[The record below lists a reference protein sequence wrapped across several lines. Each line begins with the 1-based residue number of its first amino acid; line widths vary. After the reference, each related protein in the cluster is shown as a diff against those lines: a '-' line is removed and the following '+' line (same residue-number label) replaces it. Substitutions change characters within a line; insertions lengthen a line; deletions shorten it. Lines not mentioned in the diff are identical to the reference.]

1 MKFQFKIQQYQ
12 TDVVENTVSVF
23 AGQPSHD
30 ASAYRRDVGRGRLD
44 FEERGYRNA
53 EVELDARQLLEN
65 IRKVQR
71 ESNIP
76 LSDKLVATNGLGA
89 CSLDIEM
96 ETGTGKTYVYIKTMF
111 ELNKLYGWSK
121 FIVVV
126 PSIAIREGV
135 AKSFS
140 MLEDHFMEYYGRK
153 ARYFIYDSGNLNR
166 LDSFSSDGGIHVMII
181 NTQAFAA
188 SLKEEGRNKESRII
202 YSRRDEFGSR
212 RPIDVIA
219 ANRPIVIMDEPQKM
233 EGEATQ
239 TGLKRFM
246 PLFVLNYSA
255 THKTKHNTVY
265 ALDAL
270 DAYQKKLVKR
280 IQVKGFELKNLQGT
294 NTYLYVD
301 SIILSKKEPPMIR
314 IELEV
319 KRKSGIIVRESR
331 KLGYT
336 DDLFVESGLNQYKGY
351 VISDINP
358 FRNTVTFLNGVM
370 LHKGEV
376 AGNAHDSENDPEL
389 TLQRVQIRETIRSHF
404 EKERELFG
412 KGIKTLSLFFID
424 EVAKYKSY
432 DEQGNEVKG
441 VFQRIFEEEYTNLLN
456 ENLSLFDDAY
466 QDYLRRFP
474 VEKIHNGYFSIDKK
488 SGRAIDSKI
497 GRKSD
502 LSDDISAY
510 DLILKNKERLLS
522 FDEPTRF
529 IFSHSALRE
538 GWDNPNVFQI
548 CTLRHSNSEV
558 NKRQEVG
565 RGLRLCV
572 DKDGNRMD
580 YETLGDSVH
589 DINRLT
595 VIANESYSTF
605 VDDLQKKTRESLR
618 ERPRFATVDYF
629 KGKTLLLAD
638 GTKHTV
644 TDMEAVSIQA
654 YLYNNEYI
662 DEQGMV
668 TQRYKDDLQENRL
681 VALPHKLESMAQG
694 IHALV
699 QSTFDENIL
708 LDEMIED
715 GNQTQSPENKLNENF
730 AKKEFQELWHNI
742 NHKYVYTVHY
752 DSDEL
757 VSKAVAAIDKE
768 LYVTELKYIMTEGE
782 QQAADQ
788 FGATHTT
795 TKRIGKVSTSTVKY
809 DLVGEIAKGATLT
822 RRTVVAIL
830 KGISQAKLYMFR
842 NNPEEFIRKTIRIIK
857 EQKATIIV
865 EHISY
870 NKIAEAYDST
880 IFTQE
885 KHTQPI
891 EKAYAAKRCVMDYV
905 FPDSKGETEFA
916 KSLDDATEVCVYAK
930 LPRAFQIPTPV
941 GNYAPD
947 WAIAFNKGTVKH
959 IFFIAE
965 TKGSMGTMEL
975 RGVEKAKI
983 ECAEKL
989 FNNVSTSHVRY
1000 HQVKNYQNLLDV
1012 MKSLE

>member
-12 TDVVENTVSVF
+12 TDAVENTVGVF

-30 ASAYRRDVGRGRLD
+30 PAAYRRDVGRERLD
-44 FEERGYRNA
+44 FEETGYRNA

-111 ELNKLYGWSK
+111 ELNKRYGWSK

-135 AKSFS
+135 HKSFA
-140 MLEDHFMEYYGRK
+140 MLEGHFMEHYGRK
-153 ARYFIYDSGNLNR
+153 ARYFVYDSGNLNQ
-166 LDSFSSDGGIHVMII
+166 LDNFSSGSGIHVMII

-188 SLKEEGRNKESRII
+188 SLKEGGRSKESRII
-202 YSRRDEFGSR
+202 YDKRDAFGSR

-219 ANRPIVIMDEPQKM
+219 ANRPIIIMDEPQKM

-239 TGLKRFM
+239 TGLKRFA

-270 DAYQKKLVKR
+270 DAYKEKLVKR

-294 NTYLYVD
+294 NTYLYID
-301 SIILSKKEPPMIR
+301 SIILSKDKPPMVR

-319 KRKSGIIVRESR
+319 KRKSGIITRESR
-331 KLGYT
+331 KLAYG
-336 DDLFVESGLNQYKGY
+336 DDLFVASDLNQYKGY

-358 FRNTVTFLNGVM
+358 YRNTVTFLNGVT

-376 AGNAHDSENDPEL
+376 TGDVSEL
-389 TLQRVQIRETIRSHF
+389 ALQRVQIRETIRSHF

-432 DEQGNEVKG
+432 DEQGNEVQG
-441 VFQRIFEEEYTNLLN
+441 VFQQIFEEEYTRLLN
-456 ENLSLFDDAY
+456 ENISLFDDAY
-466 QDYLRRFP
+466 QAYLRRFP
-474 VEKIHNGYFSIDKK
+474 VQEIHGGYFSIDKK
-488 SGRAIDSKI
+488 SGHAIDSKT

-510 DLILKNKERLLS
+510 DLILKDKERLLS
-522 FDEPTRF
+522 FDEPMRF

-580 YETLGDSVH
+580 YEALGDRVH
-589 DINRLT
+589 DINKLT

-618 ERPRFATVDYF
+618 ERPRKATMDFF
-629 KGKTLLLAD
+629 KDKTVLLAD
-638 GTKHTV
+638 GTKHTI
-644 TDMEAVSIQA
+644 TENEAVSIHA
-654 YLYNNEYI
+654 YLYDNEYI
-662 DEQGMV
+662 DEQGVV
-668 TQRYKDDLQENRL
+668 TRRYKDDLQENSL
-681 VALPHKLESMAQG
+681 AALPRRLEPMAQST
-694 IHALV
+694 HKLV
-699 QSTFDENIL
+699 QSTYDENIL
-708 LDEMIED
+708 LDDMIED
-715 GNQTQSPENKLNENF
+715 GNRTRSPENKLNENF

-752 DSDEL
+752 DSEEL
-757 VSKAVAAIDKE
+757 VCKAVAAINEK
-768 LYVTELKYIMTEGE
+768 LYVTELKYIMTEGA

-788 FGATHTT
+788 FGDTHTT
-795 TKRIGKVSTSTVKY
+795 TKRIGTVSTSTVKY

-830 KGISQAKLYMFR
+830 KGISQTKLYMFR

-857 EQKATIIV
+857 EQKATMIV

-870 NKIAEAYDST
+870 NKIEETYDST
-880 IFTQE
+880 IFTKD

-891 EKAYAAKRCVMDYV
+891 EKAYAAKKHVMDYV

-916 KSLDDATEVCVYAK
+916 GSLDSATEVCVYAK

-947 WAIAFNKGTVKH
+947 WAIAFNRGTVKH

-965 TKGSMGTMEL
+965 TKGSMDNGAAW
-975 RGVEKAKI
+975 RGE
-983 ECAEKL
+983 
-989 FNNVSTSHVRY
+989 S
-1000 HQVKNYQNLLDV
+1000 QD
-1012 MKSLE
+1012 

>member
-1 MKFQFKIQQYQ
+1 MKFQFKIQSYQ
-12 TDVVENTVSVF
+12 TDAVENTVRVF

-30 ASAYRRDVGRGRLD
+30 PAAYRRDVGRERQLD
-44 FEERGYRNA
+44 ETGYRNA
-53 EVELDARQLLEN
+53 EVELDAGQLLEN
-65 IRKVQR
+65 IRQVQR

-76 LSDKLVATNGLGA
+76 LSDKLVATNGLGM

-135 AKSFS
+135 SKSFS
-140 MLEDHFMEYYGRK
+140 MLEDHFMEFYGRK
-153 ARYFIYDSGNLNR
+153 ARYFVYDSGNLNR

-188 SLKEEGRNKESRII
+188 SLKEGGRSKESRII

-255 THKTKHNTVY
+255 THKTRHNTVY

-294 NTYLYVD
+294 NTYLYID
-301 SIILSKKEPPMIR
+301 SIVLSKDKPPMVR

-319 KRKSGIIVRESR
+319 KRKNGSIDRESR
-331 KLGYT
+331 TLRYG
-336 DDLFVESGLNQYKGY
+336 DDLRVESGLNEYAGYK
-351 VISDINP
+351 ISDINP
-358 FRNTVTFLNGVM
+358 YANTVTFLNGVT

-376 AGNAHDSENDPEL
+376 TGDVSEEH
-389 TLQRVQIRETIRSHF
+389 LQRVQIRETIRSHF
-404 EKERELFG
+404 EKERELFA

-424 EVAKYKSY
+424 RVEKYKRY
-432 DEQGNEVKG
+432 DEQGNEEKG
-441 VFQRIFEEEYTNLLN
+441 EFQRIFEEEYTRLLN

-466 QDYLRRFP
+466 QAYLRRFS
-474 VEKIHNGYFSIDKK
+474 VQEIHNGYFSIDKK
-488 SGRAIDSKI
+488 SGHAIDSKP

-572 DKDGNRMD
+572 DKYGNRMD
-580 YETLGDSVH
+580 REALGDRVH

-618 ERPRFATVDYF
+618 ERPRLATVEYF
-629 KGKTLLLAD
+629 KEKTLLLAD
-638 GTKHTV
+638 GMKHV
-644 TDMEAVSIQA
+644 ITDMEAVSIQA
-654 YLYNNEYI
+654 YLYDNDYI
-662 DEQGMV
+662 DEEGVV
-668 TQRYKDDLQENRL
+668 TQRYKDAWQENRL
-681 VALPHKLESMAQG
+681 AVLPSKLEPMAQG

-699 QSTFDENIL
+699 QSTFDESIL

-730 AKKEFQELWHNI
+730 ARKEFQELWHHI

-752 DSDEL
+752 DSHEL
-757 VSKAVAAIDKE
+757 VRKAIAAIDQE
-768 LYVTELKYIMTEGE
+768 LYVTELKYIMTEGM

-788 FGATHTT
+788 FGDTHTT
-795 TKRIGKVSTSTVKY
+795 TRRIGTVSTSTVKY

-830 KGISQAKLYMFR
+830 KGINPAKLYMFR
-842 NNPEEFIRKTIRIIK
+842 NNPEEFIRKAIRIIR
-857 EQKATIIV
+857 EQKATMIV

-870 NKIAEAYDST
+870 NKTEETYDSS

-885 KHTQPI
+885 KHMQPI
-891 EKAYAAKRCVMDYV
+891 AKAYRAKRHIMDYV
-905 FPDSKGETEFA
+905 FPDSKGENEFA
-916 KSLDDATEVCVYAK
+916 ESLDGAKEVCVYAK
-930 LPRAFQIPTPV
+930 LPRMFQIPTPV
-941 GNYAPD
+941 GNYSPD
-947 WAIAFNKGTVKH
+947 WAIAFNQGMVKH

-965 TKGSMGTMEL
+965 TKGSMDTMEL

-989 FNNVSTSHVRY
+989 FNHVSDSHVRY
-1000 HQVKNYQNLLDV
+1000 HQVGSYQNLLDV
-1012 MKSLE
+1012 MRKL

>member
-12 TDVVENTVSVF
+12 TDAVENTVGVF
-23 AGQPSHD
+23 AGQPSRD
-30 ASAYRRDVGRGRLD
+30 LAAYRRDAGRERID
-44 FEERGYRNA
+44 FDETGYRNA
-53 EVELDARQLLEN
+53 EVELDASRLLEN
-65 IRKVQR
+65 IRNVQR

-76 LSDKLVATNGLGA
+76 LSDKLVTVGGMGA

-111 ELNKLYGWSK
+111 ELNKRYGWSK

-135 AKSFS
+135 HKSFA
-140 MLEDHFMEYYGRK
+140 MLEGHFMEHYGRK
-153 ARYFIYDSGNLNR
+153 ARYFVYDSGNLNQ
-166 LDSFSSDGGIHVMII
+166 LDNFSSGSGIHVMII

-188 SLKEEGRNKESRII
+188 SLKEGGRSKESRII
-202 YSRRDEFGSR
+202 YDKRDAFGSR
-212 RPIDVIA
+212 RPIDAIA
-219 ANRPIVIMDEPQKM
+219 ANRPIIIMDEPQKM

-239 TGLKRFM
+239 TGLKRFA

-270 DAYQKKLVKR
+270 DAYKEKLVKR

-294 NTYLYVD
+294 NTYLYID
-301 SIILSKKEPPMIR
+301 SIILSKDKPPMVR

-319 KRKSGIIVRESR
+319 KRKSGIITRESR
-331 KLGYT
+331 KLAYG
-336 DDLFVESGLNQYKGY
+336 DDLFVASDLNQYKGY

-358 FRNTVTFLNGVM
+358 YRNTVTFLNGVT

-376 AGNAHDSENDPEL
+376 TGDVSEL
-389 TLQRVQIRETIRSHF
+389 ALQRVQIRETIRSHF

-432 DEQGNEVKG
+432 DEQGNEVQG
-441 VFQRIFEEEYTNLLN
+441 VFQQIFEEEYTRLLN
-456 ENLSLFDDAY
+456 ENISLFDDAY
-466 QDYLRRFP
+466 QAYLRRFP
-474 VEKIHNGYFSIDKK
+474 VQEIHGGYFSIDKK
-488 SGRAIDSKI
+488 SGHAIDSKT

-510 DLILKNKERLLS
+510 DLILKDKERLLS
-522 FDEPTRF
+522 FDEPMRF

-580 YETLGDSVH
+580 YEALGDRVH
-589 DINRLT
+589 DINKLT

-618 ERPRFATVDYF
+618 ERPRKATMDFF
-629 KGKTLLLAD
+629 KDKTVLLAD
-638 GTKHTV
+638 GTKHTI
-644 TDMEAVSIQA
+644 TENEAVSIHA
-654 YLYNNEYI
+654 YLYDNEYI
-662 DEQGMV
+662 DEQGVV
-668 TQRYKDDLQENRL
+668 TRRYKDDLQENSL
-681 VALPHKLESMAQG
+681 AALPRRLEPMAQST
-694 IHALV
+694 HKLV
-699 QSTFDENIL
+699 QSTYDENIL
-708 LDEMIED
+708 LDDMIED
-715 GNQTQSPENKLNENF
+715 GNRTRSPENKLNENF

-752 DSDEL
+752 DSEEL
-757 VSKAVAAIDKE
+757 VCKAVAAINEK
-768 LYVTELKYIMTEGE
+768 LYVTELKYIMTEGA

-788 FGATHTT
+788 FGDTHTT
-795 TKRIGKVSTSTVKY
+795 TKRIGTVSTSTVKY

-830 KGISQAKLYMFR
+830 KGIGQAKLYMFR
-842 NNPEEFIRKTIRIIK
+842 NNPEEFIRNVIRIIK
-857 EQKATIIV
+857 EQKATMIV

-870 NKIAEAYDST
+870 DKLEETYDST

-885 KHTQPI
+885 KRTQPI
-891 EKAYAAKRCVMDYV
+891 EKAYQAKRHIMDYV

-916 KSLDDATEVCVYAK
+916 ESLDSATEVCVYAK

-947 WAIAFNKGTVKH
+947 WAIAFNRGTVKH

-965 TKGSMGTMEL
+965 TKGSMDTMEL

-1000 HQVKNYQNLLDV
+1000 HRVTSYQNLLDEI
-1012 MKSLE
+1012 KKLD

>member
-12 TDVVENTVSVF
+12 TDAVENTVSVF

-30 ASAYRRDVGRGRLD
+30 PAAYRRDVGRERLELD
-44 FEERGYRNA
+44 ETGYRNA
-53 EVELDARQLLEN
+53 EVELDAKQLLEN
-65 IRKVQR
+65 IRQVQR

-76 LSDKLVATNGLGA
+76 LSNKLVTVGGMGA
-89 CSLDIEM
+89 CQLDIEM

-111 ELNKLYGWSK
+111 ELNKRYGWSK

-135 AKSFS
+135 YKSFS
-140 MLEDHFMEYYGRK
+140 MLEDHFMEHYGRK
-153 ARYFIYDSGNLNR
+153 ARYFVYDSGNLNL

-188 SLKEEGRNKESRII
+188 SLKEGGRSKESRII
-202 YSRRDEFGSR
+202 YDRRDAFGSR
-212 RPIDVIA
+212 RPIDVVA
-219 ANRPIVIMDEPQKM
+219 ANRPIIIMDEPQKM

-239 TGLKRFM
+239 TGLKRFT

-270 DAYQKKLVKR
+270 DAYKEKLVKR
-280 IQVKGFELKNLQGT
+280 IQVKGFELKNLQGA
-294 NTYLYVD
+294 NTYLYID
-301 SIILSKKEPPMIR
+301 SIILSKKEPPMVR

-319 KRKSGIIVRESR
+319 KRNGGIRRESK
-331 KLGYT
+331 KLAYG
-336 DDLFVESGLNQYKGY
+336 DDLLVVSDLNQYKGY

-358 FRNTVTFLNGVM
+358 YRNTVTFLNGVT
-370 LHKGEV
+370 LRKGEV
-376 AGNAHDSENDPEL
+376 TGDVSEL
-389 TLQRVQIRETIRSHF
+389 ALQRVQIRETIRSHF
-404 EKERELFG
+404 EKERELFA

-441 VFQRIFEEEYTNLLN
+441 VFQQIFEEEYTSLLN

-466 QDYLRRFP
+466 QAYLRRFQ
-474 VEKIHNGYFSIDKK
+474 VQEIHGGYFSIDKK
-488 SGRAIDSKI
+488 SGRAIDSKTS
-497 GRKSD
+497 RKSD

-580 YETLGDSVH
+580 KEMLGDRVH

-618 ERPRFATVDYF
+618 ERPRQATMDFF
-629 KGKTLLLAD
+629 KNKTVLLAD
-638 GTKHTV
+638 GAKHVITEN
-644 TDMEAVSIQA
+644 EAISIHA
-654 YLYNNEYI
+654 YLYDNGYI
-662 DEQGMV
+662 DEQGVV
-668 TQRYKDDLQENRL
+668 TQHYKDDLLENR
-681 VALPHKLESMAQG
+681 VAALPHRLEPMTHS
-694 IHALV
+694 IHTLV
-699 QSTFDENIL
+699 QSTYDENVL
-708 LDEMIED
+708 LGEMIED

-730 AKKEFQELWHNI
+730 AKKEFQELWHSI

-757 VSKAVAAIDKE
+757 IRKAVDAIDKE
-768 LYVTELKYIMTEGE
+768 LYVTELKYILTEGT

-788 FGATHTT
+788 FGDTRTT
-795 TKRIGKVSTSTVKY
+795 TKKIGTVSTSTVKY

-842 NNPEEFIRKTIRIIK
+842 NNPEEFIRKVIRIIK
-857 EQKATIIV
+857 EQKATMIV

-870 NKIAEAYDST
+870 NRMEETYDST

-891 EKAYAAKRCVMDYV
+891 EKAYPARKHVMDYV
-905 FPDSKGETEFA
+905 FPDSKGEIEFA
-916 KSLDDATEVCVYAK
+916 GNLDSATEVCVYAK
-930 LPRAFQIPTPV
+930 LPRTFQIPTPV
-941 GNYAPD
+941 GNYSPD

-983 ECAEKL
+983 ECAEQL
-989 FNNVSTSHVRY
+989 FNKASTSCVRY

-1012 MKSLE
+1012 MKTLE

>member
-12 TDVVENTVSVF
+12 TDAVENTVGVF
-23 AGQPSHD
+23 VGQPSHD
-30 ASAYRRDVGRGRLD
+30 PAAYRRDVGRERLD
-44 FEERGYRNA
+44 FEETGYRNA
-53 EVELDARQLLEN
+53 ELELETRQLLEN

-111 ELNKLYGWSK
+111 ELNKRYGWSK

-140 MLEDHFMEYYGRK
+140 MLEDHFMEFYGRK
-153 ARYFIYDSGNLNR
+153 ARYFVYDSSNLNR
-166 LDSFSSDGGIHVMII
+166 LDSFSSDGGINVMII

-188 SLKEEGRNKESRII
+188 SLKEGGRSKESRII

-294 NTYLYVD
+294 NTYLYID
-301 SIILSKKEPPMIR
+301 SIILSKKEPPMVR
-314 IELEV
+314 MELEV
-319 KRKSGIIVRESR
+319 KRNGGIRRESR
-331 KLGYT
+331 KLAYG
-336 DDLFVESGLNQYKGY
+336 DDLFVVSDLNQYKGY

-358 FRNTVTFLNGVM
+358 FRNTVTFLNGVT

-376 AGNAHDSENDPEL
+376 VGDVSEL
-389 TLQRVQIRETIRSHF
+389 ALQRVQIRETIRSHF
-404 EKERELFG
+404 EKERELFE

-441 VFQRIFEEEYTNLLN
+441 VFQQIFEEEYTNLLN

-466 QDYLRRFP
+466 QAYLRRFP
-474 VEKIHNGYFSIDKK
+474 VQEIQNGYFSIDKK
-488 SGRAIDSKI
+488 NGHAIDSKLEK
-497 GRKSD
+497 KSD

-548 CTLRHSNSEV
+548 CTLRHSNSDV

-629 KGKTLLLAD
+629 KGKTLLLTD

-654 YLYNNEYI
+654 YLYDNEYI
-662 DEQGMV
+662 DDKGLV
-668 TQRYKDDLQENRL
+668 TQHYKDDLQENKL
-681 VALPHKLESMAQG
+681 AALPRKLEPMTQS

-715 GNQTQSPENKLNENF
+715 GNRTQSPENKLNENF
-730 AKKEFQELWHNI
+730 AKKEFQELWHSI

-757 VSKAVAAIDKE
+757 VRKAVDSIDKE

-782 QQAADQ
+782 QQTADQ
-788 FGATHTT
+788 FGNTHTT
-795 TKRIGKVSTSTVKY
+795 TKRIGTVSTSTVKY

-842 NNPEEFIRKTIRIIK
+842 NNPEEFIRKTIRIIR
-857 EQKATIIV
+857 EQKATMIV

-891 EKAYAAKRCVMDYV
+891 EKAYPAKKNVMDYV
-905 FPDSKGETEFA
+905 FPDSKGESEFA
-916 KSLDDATEVCVYAK
+916 ECLDSATEVCVYAK

-1000 HQVKNYQNLLDV
+1000 HKVDNYQHLLDV
-1012 MKSLE
+1012 MKKLD